1 MVRNSSKTLAAIFAA
16 MIVVLGLNSRCIAQA
31 SDSTLIDTPSQRW
44 LPPPNAYPTQQE
56 NQARLLSRLRD
67 SLLLRD
73 SAKPSKPSRLS
84 DSEVQSLKDA
94 MKQFE
99 NFFPEG
105 LTADSLDAI
114 PPELIS
120 KALSNPELVKQAK
133 ELAEKHSKDN
143 KKKQSKGQIS
153 KDEESNSQT
162 KPDRKSTP
170 PNTQSPQKNQSP
182 SEQGKQSPE
191 DRPDKSNRDSAP
203 EVDPMGKGFA
213 DLMNKLRSTQQTYEQ
228 NQQQS
233 KGEPGQ
239 PPTSSSKERSSRNV
253 VPPPDFKAPI
263 PTANNLEVPSPL
275 PGEPSPTNPTQT
287 TSKGQQQPTNSR
299 QPGATNT
306 PNTNNGQSSGSRRNN
321 DPKQSATPSTPKPS
335 DSAQPS
341 SQRSE
346 PNSSQRKG
354 ENKLPTGSRENT
366 LSNETSSRNSLENE
380 LRKQFGDGRQG
391 NSQGKENQR
400 SENPS
405 ALTSRNERGDQN
417 SNPFA
422 RDSVGSSDSKSGS
435 QSNSSLDIRSELN
448 RRGFGPT
455 MQKIIEE
462 AQRTSQAERAK
473 AMPSKQSASTPSM
486 EAKLGNEV
494 NRESKSNVATT
505 TPSKQPSSNFSK
517 TNESSPRPPRAD
529 SPVSKNLQKTGDYL
543 NKLWTDATKNSAAS
557 PKPPT
562 PRSSSSPNS
571 SSTPFSRPEIPS
583 IPNPFNAQV
592 LQGLLL
598 LAVAC
603 VVACIILKIR
613 FQKEQER
620 KEALAAQMAPK
631 IDEIQ
636 TRDDVVRAFHAL
648 AKQRLQAA
656 QAWWTCDHVAE
667 RFQETLP
674 EHTQPIRTLSGLYE
688 QARYYPAEH
697 KLSDDQIQ
705 SAKFALKQC
714 EG

>member
-1 MVRNSSKTLAAIFAA
+1 MVRNSSKTLVAIFAA
-16 MIVVLGLNSRCIAQA
+16 MIFVLGLNGRCVAQA
-31 SDSTLIDTPSQRW
+31 TDSTLVDTPSQRW
-44 LPPPNAYPTQQE
+44 LPPPNAYPKQQE
-56 NQARLLSRLRD
+56 NQARLLSLLRD
-67 SLLLRD
+67 SLLRRD
-73 SAKPSKPSRLS
+73 MDKPSNPSRLS
-84 DSEVQSLKDA
+84 NSEVQSLKDA

-99 NFFPEG
+99 NYFPEG

-143 KKKQSKGQIS
+143 KKKQSKGQVS
-153 KDEESNSQT
+153 KDEDTNSQT
-162 KPDRKSTP
+162 KPDRKSIP
-170 PNTQSPQKNQSP
+170 PPPQSPQKNQSP

-191 DRPDKSNRDSAP
+191 DQPDKSTRESIP
-203 EVDPMGKGFA
+203 EVDPKGKGFA

-233 KGEPGQ
+233 KGEPGLPQ
-239 PPTSSSKERSSRNV
+239 TSSSKERSSRNV
-253 VPPPDFKAPI
+253 VPPPDFKAPF
-263 PTANNLEVPSPL
+263 PTANTPESPSPS

-287 TSKGQQQPTNSR
+287 TSKGQQQPTTSR

-306 PNTNNGQSSGSRRNN
+306 PNTNNGQSSSSRRNN
-321 DPKQSATPSTPKPS
+321 DPKQSATPSNPKPS
-335 DSAQPS
+335 DSATPS
-341 SQRSE
+341 SQRSA

-354 ENKLPTGSRENT
+354 ENKLPTGSRENA
-366 LSNETSSRNSLENE
+366 LSNETSSGNSLENE

-391 NSQGKENQR
+391 NSLGKENQR

-405 ALTSRNERGDQN
+405 ALTPRNERGDQN
-417 SNPFA
+417 SNPFE
-422 RDSVGSSDSKSGS
+422 RDSVESSDSKSGS
-435 QSNSSLDIRSELN
+435 QSNSLDIRSELN

-462 AQRTSQAERAK
+462 AQRTSQADRPK
-473 AMPSKQSASTPSM
+473 ATPPKQSESTPSM
-486 EAKLGNEV
+486 EAKLGSEV
-494 NRESKSNVATT
+494 NRDSKSNVATT
-505 TPSKQPSSNFSK
+505 TPSKQTSSNFSK
-517 TNESSPRPPRAD
+517 TNEPSPRPPRAD
-529 SPVSKNLQKTGDYL
+529 SPVSKNLQKTSDYL

-557 PKPPT
+557 PKPTT

-620 KEALAAQMAPK
+620 KEALAAQMATK

-656 QAWWTCDHVAE
+656 QAWWTCSYVAE

-697 KLSDDQIQ
+697 KLNDDQIQ
-705 SAKFALKQC
+705 SAKLALKQC